1 MLFGTLSP
9 LQIIWLEQLTLEKH
23 YPISAILQDIRT
35 CTVKSVDKVS
45 SDIRWYPCTNFVAKW
60 SYFIKNT
67 FLRSFLPLKTQYML
81 TVLMLLKSQIARAP
95 SITGSKFTRDFSR
108 QNFLVKYNDK
118 IACATR
124 KGSKFT
130 HGVSR
135 QNFLVKSQRLNCAS
149 SNTGSKFTRGFSRQN
164 FPVKS
169 QRFFTKVILT
179 TKWRLGWKWI
189 MENCWYLN
197 F

>member
-45 SDIRWYPCTNFVAKW
+45 SDIRWYPTHPSTNFVAKW

-67 FLRSFLPLKTQYML
+67 FWRSFLPLKTQYIY
-81 TVLMLLKSQIARAP
+81 VNSFNALKISNCACPKHDRNLPVIFPA
-95 SITGSKFTRDFSR
+95 
-108 QNFLVKYNDK
+108 KYNDK
-118 IACATR
+118 TACATL

-130 HGVSR
+130 HGFCR
-135 QNFLVKSQRLNCAS
+135 QNFLVKSQRLNCAC

-179 TKWRLGWKWI
+179 TK
-189 MENCWYLN
+189 
-197 F
+197 